1 MANPRII
8 NSNNHPFIH
17 LGIFYI
23 TIGGRGIPIEDS
35 NWGLFW
41 IGLTTLLLRG
51 NYGLVSLVK
60 FQPLHCND
68 QTLRKFDP
76 VMREFATDRLPS
88 TTCIFSNILD
98 LWGDPQSVE
107 QCLGAHASFSAKVGA
122 ARSWPRYSHGWCLRH
137 HRWCPYTNSECRVQG
152 PPCPDWSSAG
162 NRAGVAGKDLP
173 TLLAGGAK
181 MDLTQPCI
189 GVIENSTHM
198 PSGVVS
204 RSLWL

>member
-1 MANPRII
+1 M
-8 NSNNHPFIH
+8 
-17 LGIFYI
+17 
-23 TIGGRGIPIEDS
+23 
-35 NWGLFW
+35 
-41 IGLTTLLLRG
+41 
-51 NYGLVSLVK
+51 
-60 FQPLHCND
+60 
-68 QTLRKFDP
+68 
-76 VMREFATDRLPS
+76 MREFATDRLPS

-137 HRWCPYTNSECRVQG
+137 HRWCPYTNSECRAQG

-198 PSGVVS
+198 PSGVVQEAYGCKYELIYTHQRPS
-204 RSLWL
+204 QVGFEFIARDRTGFLESVSSRHVFNRSLHT